1 MREPFVIRLART
13 TAQTG
18 GLCVGLDPSAELL
31 AAWGLPD
38 AARGVEMLSL
48 ATLDAIE
55 GVAGVVKPQVA
66 HFERHGAAGYAAL
79 ERVIAHA
86 SAAGLLVIA
95 DAKRGDFDV
104 TNDAYAAAWL
114 ADASPL
120 AADAVTVTCYLG
132 TAALRGFFSLA
143 AETGRAVFCVASS
156 SNPEGR
162 GLQTARTDDGRTV
175 EEAVLADLEAVNA
188 ALASGPH
195 SAAVAGA
202 VVGAQRE
209 PAGLAALTGPV
220 LVPGVGAQGGGAD
233 EVRRLRATMCHGAVT
248 VSVSRGIL
256 AAGPDPAAI
265 RAAAERYAAEIG

>member
-1 MREPFVIRLART
+1 VPEPFVARLAWT
-13 TAQTG
+13 TAQIG
-18 GLCVGLDPSAELL
+18 GLCVGIDPSAELL
-31 AAWGLPD
+31 ARWGLGDD
-38 AARGVEMLSL
+38 AQGVELLSR
-48 ATLDAIE
+48 ATIDAIE
-55 GVAGVVKPQVA
+55 GIAGVVKPQVA

-86 SAAGLLVIA
+86 GAAGLLVIA

-114 ADASPL
+114 GDSSPL

-143 AETGRAVFCVASS
+143 SETGRAVFCVASS

-162 GLQTARTDDGRTV
+162 PLQTARMDGGRTV
-175 EEAVLADLEAVNA
+175 EAAVLAELEAVNV
-188 ALASGPH
+188 ALATGSHP
-195 SAAVAGA
+195 APVAGA

-209 PAGLAALTGPV
+209 PDGLAELTGPV

-233 EVRRLRATMCHGAVT
+233 EVRRLRASMSHGAVT

-256 AAGPDPAAI
+256 AAGPDGAAI
-265 RAAAERYAAEIG
+265 RGAAERYRDQIG